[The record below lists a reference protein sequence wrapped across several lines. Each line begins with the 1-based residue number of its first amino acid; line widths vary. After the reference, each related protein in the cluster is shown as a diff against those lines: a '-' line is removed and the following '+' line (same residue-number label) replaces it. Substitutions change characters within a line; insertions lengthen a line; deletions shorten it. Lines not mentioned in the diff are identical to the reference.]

1 MRIDDWIVYSAV
13 GAIVWFFVSMR
24 NNQKEQIR
32 KLESQVDSINSER
45 LVAIKNQAIAEN
57 GSHSAKSALAS
68 AIEQRDRSEQFSREV
83 LSSIRKESALLPS
96 VVSLLKEV
104 ESQIDFSQSR
114 YLRTKS
120 RPAVKAAEALD
131 EARKELRESK
141 ALSRALENQVSLYEA
156 NVPWLKSLL
165 DYSLDDINKGLA
177 IAVKEQSAV
186 KSEDADRIH
195 LSEAEWASLSR
206 IDRSQLA
213 LNRYFETRHKNA
225 WLAGVAYERYV
236 GAWYEEEG
244 FSVIYNGAISGKED
258 QGIDLICTR
267 DSIVVLV
274 QCKRLSPTKEI
285 PVRENVVAQIY
296 GASLF
301 YAHKNAIDITCTIP
315 TICTNYKLSDT
326 AKEFA
331 SALNVHVVEG
341 ESFKKYAAIKCNNKG
356 SEKIYHLPFD
366 QQYDKIHIN
375 KSLGDCYVST
385 VKEAESLGFRR
396 AYKWSGT

>member
-1 MRIDDWIVYSAV
+1 VRIDDWIVYSAV